1 MPHLT
6 TILLFAAAAMAL
18 LLTPGPAV
26 VYIVTRSVAQGRAAG
41 LVSVLGVHVG
51 TIGYVIATSAGLS
64 ALLMA
69 SSTAF
74 QIVKYL
80 GAAYLIWLG
89 IQKLRARGGEEGAP
103 EPPKASLPRIF
114 GQGVIVN
121 LLNPKT
127 LLFFAA
133 FLPQFVD
140 PARGPIAFQL
150 AFFGMAFVVLG
161 VLSDGSYALL
171 SSALAGRL
179 RRTTRTR
186 RRIDRSSGI
195 IYLLLG
201 AFAATIREA

>member
-26 VYIVTRSVAQGRAAG
+26 VYIVTRSMAQGRAAG

-64 ALLMA
+64 ALLP
-69 SSTAF
+69 
-74 QIVKYL
+74 
-80 GAAYLIWLG
+80 
-89 IQKLRARGGEEGAP
+89 GG
-103 EPPKASLPRIF
+103 
-114 GQGVIVN
+114 
-121 LLNPKT
+121 
-127 LLFFAA
+127 
-133 FLPQFVD
+133 
-140 PARGPIAFQL
+140 
-150 AFFGMAFVVLG
+150 
-161 VLSDGSYALL
+161 
-171 SSALAGRL
+171 LAGRL
-179 RRTTRTR
+179 RRTPRTR